1 VSATTMVVCGVLI
14 VLGVMAL
21 LAMPLYRTHDRDAD
35 SIGRI
40 IKETYAGLADVIR
53 AVRGR

>member
-1 VSATTMVVCGVLI
+1 MVVCGILL

-21 LAMPLYRTHDRDAD
+21 LAMPLYRTRDRDAD
-35 SIGRI
+35 SIGKI